1 MRALE
6 DCPQFQRD
14 PFLSLTCGQSR
25 YCQRIGKN
33 MVAAIP
39 EVRAPVEEHV
49 PPDTL
54 VKLRQDFAEKCFSN
68 AQDLSRMMDQKAG
81 YLLSAVGLLTTAL
94 GIVAAKAMDV
104 APSGPAQAGFKI
116 AGTAFFL
123 AYVIVAFLV
132 VYNSTRV
139 FQAMANRVQRGSTA
153 PGLMFPLVLLDRYR
167 ADEKADEEIYFR
179 TLSEVG
185 TRDMLR
191 DLATEIV
198 DISFIYR
205 AKQQRI
211 NAAANQFRWLS
222 MFWIVTLL
230 LYLGTVILR

>member
-1 MRALE
+1 
-6 DCPQFQRD
+6 
-14 PFLSLTCGQSR
+14 
-25 YCQRIGKN
+25 

-39 EVRAPVEEHV
+39 EVRVSVEEQV
-49 PPDTL
+49 APETMI
-54 VKLRQDFAEKCFSN
+54 KLRQDFAEKCFSN

-104 APSGPAQAGFKI
+104 IPSAPGQAALKI

-139 FQAMANRVQRGSTA
+139 YQAMPARAQRNSTA
-153 PGLMFPLVLLDRYR
+153 PGLMFPLVLLDRYH
-167 ADEKADEEIYFR
+167 ADEKVDEEIYFHK
-179 TLSEVG
+179 LSEVG
-185 TRDMLR
+185 VRDILS

-205 AKQQRI
+205 AKQRRV
-211 NAAANQFRWLS
+211 NVAANEFLWLS
-222 MFWIVTLL
+222 IFWIVTLL
-230 LYLGTVILR
+230 FYMGTVILR

>member
-1 MRALE
+1 
-6 DCPQFQRD
+6 
-14 PFLSLTCGQSR
+14 
-25 YCQRIGKN
+25 

-39 EVRAPVEEHV
+39 EVRASVEQQV
-49 PPDTL
+49 TVDAM
-54 VKLRQDFAEKCFSN
+54 VRLRQDFAEKCFSN

-104 APSGPAQAGFKI
+104 APTAPAQTALKI

-139 FQAMANRVQRGSTA
+139 FQAMPARAQRGSTA
-153 PGLMFPLVLLDRYR
+153 PGLIFPLVLLDRYH

-179 TLSEVG
+179 KLSEVG
-185 TRDMLR
+185 VQDILR
-191 DLATEIV
+191 DFATEIV

-205 AKQQRI
+205 AKQRRI
-211 NAAANQFRWLS
+211 NAAANEFRWLS
-222 MFWIVTLL
+222 IFWIVTLL

>member
-1 MRALE
+1 
-6 DCPQFQRD
+6 
-14 PFLSLTCGQSR
+14 
-25 YCQRIGKN
+25 

-39 EVRAPVEEHV
+39 EVRAAAEEQV
-49 PPDTL
+49 SPDNM
-54 VKLRQDFAEKCFSN
+54 VRLRQEFAEKCFTN

-104 APSGPAQAGFKI
+104 TPSGTGQAALKM

-139 FQAMANRVQRGSTA
+139 FQAMPNRPQRGSTA
-153 PGLMFPLVLLDRYR
+153 PGLIFPLVLLDRYH
-167 ADEKADEEIYFR
+167 ADEKGDEEIYYR
-179 TLSEVG
+179 RLSEVG
-185 TRDMLR
+185 VHDILR
-191 DLATEIV
+191 DYASEVV

-205 AKQQRI
+205 GKQRRI
-211 NAAANQFRWLS
+211 NSAANQFRWLS

-230 LYLGTVILR
+230 LYLGTVILH